1 MYGRGQLCKLNDSSI
16 NNEIH
21 ERWRRRE
28 VESRWFPCIL
38 VCCCV
43 GGMRCCGT
51 VARAA
56 SPKALRGSTGGISVV
71 EGLQWQFCFLKQVH
85 LRPSP
90 SRRALLGS
98 SEWTWAAE
106 APERWVRCQS
116 GFGHSHLLFA
126 LSSPSILQPGKQ
138 ALEGYKPDTNL
149 PAEPSVWPFP
159 CSFYPSF
166 KSLTGVFRSNKPYVK
181 DVKEQI
187 FCRLYQH
194 AESEGKRAIMLG
206 EGGRSDYLGVI
217 IREGNS
223 GRCCEWQG
231 FTMGHKSL
239 KAKPLGS
246 I

>member
-1 MYGRGQLCKLNDSSI
+1 MFAR
-16 NNEIH
+16 
-21 ERWRRRE
+21 
-28 VESRWFPCIL
+28 IL
-38 VCCCV
+38 ACCPAWEDATLRD
-43 GGMRCCGT
+43 G
-51 VARAA
+51 A
-56 SPKALRGSTGGISVV
+56 RGSVSQGPQRLCWWRLGGGRSPVTVLFSQTGSPRTVSIPQGSVRKQRV
-71 EGLQWQFCFLKQVH
+71 GLGC
-85 LRPSP
+85 RSASSP
-90 SRRALLGS
+90 
-98 SEWTWAAE
+98 EW
-106 APERWVRCQS
+106 WVWCQR
-116 GFGHSHLLFA
+116 GFEHSPLLFA
-126 LSSPSILQPGKQ
+126 LSLPSSLQPGKP

-231 FTMGHKSL
+231 FAMGHKSL

>member
-1 MYGRGQLCKLNDSSI
+1 MKGEGEGKRKADGSPASSCAAAWEGCGAVGRYPGQHHPKPSEALL
-16 NNEIH
+16 
-21 ERWRRRE
+21 
-28 VESRWFPCIL
+28 VTSRWW
-38 VCCCV
+38 
-43 GGMRCCGT
+43 
-51 VARAA
+51 
-56 SPKALRGSTGGISVV
+56 K
-71 EGLQWQFCFLKQVH
+71 GLQWQFCFLKQVH
-85 LRPSP
+85 LGPSP
-90 SRRALLGS
+90 SRRAPLGS

-106 APERWVRCQS
+106 APQRWVRCQS
-116 GFGHSHLLFA
+116 GLGHSPLLFA

-187 FCRLYQH
+187 FCRLYQR
-194 AESEGKRAIMLG
+194 AESEGKRAITLG

>member
-1 MYGRGQLCKLNDSSI
+1 MVPLHPRVL
-16 NNEIH
+16 
-21 ERWRRRE
+21 
-28 VESRWFPCIL
+28 
-38 VCCCV
+38 
-43 GGMRCCGT
+43 
-51 VARAA
+51 
-56 SPKALRGSTGGISVV
+56 LRGRDAVLWDGSQGSVTQSPQRLCWWHLGGGRSPVTIWLSQTG
-71 EGLQWQFCFLKQVH
+71 
-85 LRPSP
+85 SP
-90 SRRALLGS
+90 QTVSIHRALLGS

-116 GFGHSHLLFA
+116 GFGHSPLLFA

-149 PAEPSVWPFP
+149 PVEPSVWPFP